1 MPLLTTKFVKFLK
14 ECNLFGQAVDGI
26 VQLVETSNDLMRVIL
41 MTGVVL
47 LGSTPV
53 SADPR

>member
-1 MPLLTTKFVKFLK
+1 MPFLTTKFVKFLK
-14 ECNLFGQAVDGI
+14 ERNLLGQAVDGI

-53 SADPR
+53 SANPR